1 MIGVWLQGGATLGR
15 SQGGGAFLPWS
26 EIVRWL
32 LRLSRNVQKC
42 GGGVEGSRHLSLKHG
57 GVLFTPGSHHS
68 CSASFVFSFFQDIVI
83 RYRAPDEMTNGVMKA
98 CAK

>member
-1 MIGVWLQGGATLGR
+1 M
-15 SQGGGAFLPWS
+15 
-26 EIVRWL
+26 
-32 LRLSRNVQKC
+32 
-42 GGGVEGSRHLSLKHG
+42 EGSRHLSLKHG